1 MEMIYPDIPRIYTAI
16 AEWGI
21 CLAYVSFLKKR
32 YSKVKNSF
40 FCLTALIIQIVVLVA
55 TSDVPLQYWLLCMLL
70 AVGCMFGFLYICCQL
85 TIGQTL
91 YCCATAFM
99 MAEFTSSLEWQ
110 ILMYLKKWKL
120 RFWGM
125 DLILLIVIY
134 LGMFWAVIHLE
145 KTLLKRE
152 FLEELSVWELISTV
166 ALALITFA
174 LSNINFLISEQPLNN
189 SIRLN
194 IFEMRTLI
202 DFAGI
207 AVLYAFQSRV
217 SEYISKKEM
226 KNIQTMLKS
235 QYEQYRNYQESL
247 EIIRIQ
253 RHDLKHH
260 IALLRAETD
269 LQKREEWLDMLENE
283 LDSKDFTDPTG
294 NRVLDVILSA
304 KGQIMKKRNIH
315 FTCVADGALLNVMH
329 VTDICTM
336 IGNALDNAIE
346 SVLMVETT
354 EKRMIHLSLRQKN
367 DFIFLQIRNY
377 CEKEPVW
384 KGKELLTTKNDKKN
398 HGYGI
403 KSIRYSVEKYD
414 GNITTEYKDH
424 WFELGI
430 LIPVK
435 GAFAYDTDRDTKKE

>member
-16 AEWGI
+16 AEWGM
-21 CLAYVSFLKKR
+21 CLSYISFLKKR
-32 YSKVKNSF
+32 HAGIKNII
-40 FCLTALIIQIVVLVA
+40 FCVLALVVQIAVLVV

-70 AVGCMFGFLYICCQL
+70 AASCMFCFLYICCQL
-85 TIGQTL
+85 TVRQTL
-91 YCCATAFM
+91 YCCSIAFM

-110 ILMYLKKWKL
+110 IYMYLKKWGL
-120 RFWGM
+120 QFVGM
-125 DLILLIVIY
+125 DLFLLSAVY
-134 LGMFWAVIHLE
+134 AGMFLAVICLE
-145 KTLLKRE
+145 KTLLKKE

-166 ALALITFA
+166 CLALITFA
-174 LSNINFLISEQPLNN
+174 LSNINFLISEQSLNN

-202 DFAGI
+202 DLAGI

-247 EIIRIQ
+247 ELLRIQ

-269 LQKREEWLDMLENE
+269 LEKREKWLDTLESE
-283 LDSKDFTDPTG
+283 LDSKDVTDPTG

-304 KGQIMKKRNIH
+304 KGQIMKKGNIH
-315 FTCVADGALLNVMH
+315 FTCVADGALLNVIH

-346 SVLMVETT
+346 SVLMVENM
-354 EKRMIHLSLRQKN
+354 EKRMIHLSLQQKN
-367 DFIFLQIRNY
+367 NFLFLQIRNY
-377 CEKEPVW
+377 CEKEPLW

-398 HGYGI
+398 HGYGV
-403 KSIRYSVEKYD
+403 KSIRYSAEKYD

-430 LIPVK
+430 LIPMK
-435 GAFAYDTDRDTKKE
+435 KDAFVDSQNSAR

>member
-16 AEWGI
+16 AEWGM
-21 CLAYVSFLKKR
+21 CLSYISFLKKR
-32 YSKVKNSF
+32 YMGIKNII
-40 FCLTALIIQIVVLVA
+40 FCVLALVIQIAVLVV
-55 TSDVPLQYWLLCMLL
+55 TSDVPIQYWLLCMLL
-70 AVGCMFGFLYICCQL
+70 AAGCMFCFLYTCCQL
-85 TIGQTL
+85 TVRQTL
-91 YCCATAFM
+91 YCCSIAFM
-99 MAEFTSSLEWQ
+99 MSEFTSSLEWQ
-110 ILMYLKKWKL
+110 TYMYLKKWGL
-120 RFWGM
+120 QFVGM
-125 DLILLIVIY
+125 DLFLLAAVY
-134 LGMFWAVIHLE
+134 AGMFFAVICLE
-145 KTLLKRE
+145 KTLLKKE

-166 ALALITFA
+166 CLALITFA
-174 LSNINFLISEQPLNN
+174 LSNINFLISEQSLNN

-202 DFAGI
+202 DLAGI

-247 EIIRIQ
+247 ELLRIQ

-269 LQKREEWLDMLENE
+269 LEKREKWLDTLESE
-283 LDSKDFTDPTG
+283 LDSKDVTDPTG

-304 KGQIMKKRNIH
+304 KGQIMKKGNIH
-315 FTCVADGALLNVMH
+315 FTCVADGALLNVIH

-346 SVLMVETT
+346 SVLMVENM
-354 EKRMIHLSLRQKN
+354 EKRMIHLSLQQKN
-367 DFIFLQIRNY
+367 NFLFLQIRNY
-377 CEKEPVW
+377 CEKEPLW

-398 HGYGI
+398 HGYGV
-403 KSIRYSVEKYD
+403 KSIRYSAEKYD

-430 LIPVK
+430 LIPMK
-435 GAFAYDTDRDTKKE
+435 KDAFADPQNLAR